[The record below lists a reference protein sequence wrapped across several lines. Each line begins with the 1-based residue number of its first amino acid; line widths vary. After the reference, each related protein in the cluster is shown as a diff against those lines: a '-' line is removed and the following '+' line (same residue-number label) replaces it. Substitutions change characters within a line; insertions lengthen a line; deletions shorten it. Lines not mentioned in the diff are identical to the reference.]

1 MPNSCNSITKNLC
14 IALLVSLVSSC
25 ASTQN
30 HQTGTS
36 LNGKFLASNGSD
48 IINFN
53 VSLQSNLDIDII
65 QIKKPFYGNVLRAE
79 IDKSTAE
86 ILSLNAIDDLK
97 KFKINDVKITS
108 SKIIKMFYSC
118 LISLDK
124 IQNWQNESVRA
135 QCSNSK
141 EKVLLKIET
150 DTWKISGF
158 VNL

>member
-14 IALLVSLVSSC
+14 IALLVSSC

-30 HQTGTS
+30 YQTGTS